1 MRTNLLKNC
10 KLLVICLLVTLS
22 FISTANA
29 EGLRIR
35 GQLVK
40 LDNNFATI
48 KTSSGQKIEIKLLD
62 TLTVLLFK
70 DIKFEDIPKNAY
82 LSIPSVPFGENSRR
96 ALGINV
102 FPEAMHGFNE
112 GVGDWDLT
120 SESKMTNATL
130 AQVVNNTSNNER
142 ILLVRFGEETQKV
155 LVPLTT
161 KITTFAPSK
170 NHRIKVG
177 DNMIIFAKV
186 SGCTLAGD
194 LIAIH
199 EKGTLP
205 PI

>member
-70 DIKFEDIPKNAY
+70 DINLK
-82 LSIPSVPFGENSRR
+82 
-96 ALGINV
+96 
-102 FPEAMHGFNE
+102 
-112 GVGDWDLT
+112 T
-120 SESKMTNATL
+120 SLKML
-130 AQVVNNTSNNER
+130 IYQYHQYH
-142 ILLVRFGEETQKV
+142 LV
-155 LVPLTT
+155 
-161 KITTFAPSK
+161 KIQDA
-170 NHRIKVG
+170 H
-177 DNMIIFAKV
+177 
-186 SGCTLAGD
+186 
-194 LIAIH
+194 
-199 EKGTLP
+199 
-205 PI
+205 